1 MGYDIKMDVK
11 EMYLRM
17 RTGFVLRK
25 IGVASTTV
33 NLLEYVYS
41 C

>member
-1 MGYDIKMDVK
+1 MVGYDTKMDLK

-17 RTGFVLRK
+17 RTGFVLCK

-33 NLLEYVYS
+33 NLLVHKS
-41 C
+41 